1 MEREISDLKNQTAKF
16 NNSTREL
23 SQEKEVWKQKYEDTQ
38 KELKQSKMEIHSL
51 TESNASL
58 HKKMA
63 QIKSSIPVHSP
74 VDDGSILRARNEEQE
89 SLVKELRYK
98 LENMQKPISLD
109 GVAERLISIIKKLSA
124 QPPAL

>member
-1 MEREISDLKNQTAKF
+1 MEREILDLKNQTAKF

-23 SQEKEVWKQKYEDTQ
+23 NQEKDAWKQKYEDNQ
-38 KELKQSKMEIHSL
+38 KELRSSRVEIDSL

-63 QIKSSIPVHSP
+63 QIKSSTPVHSP
-74 VDDGSILRARNEEQE
+74 VDDGSMLRARNEEQE
-89 SLVKELRYK
+89 VLIKELRYK
-98 LENMQKPISLD
+98 IENMPKTISLD

>member
-1 MEREISDLKNQTAKF
+1 
-16 NNSTREL
+16 
-23 SQEKEVWKQKYEDTQ
+23 
-38 KELKQSKMEIHSL
+38 
-51 TESNASL
+51 
-58 HKKMA
+58 MA